1 MSVSKRG
8 FALKASAVALL
19 ASMASACNKSNWN
32 FGDYGDYV
40 VGYDLCL
47 FEKCSNNAQCNSGY
61 CIGTDEIGA
70 CMLPIWALVL
80 IGIGFLLLCIGCIAC
95 CICCCRRRRVKHQLI
110 ETHHH
115 YEIDHRRITGE
126 VATTVTYP
134 NQPVHN
140 LNETGTSVSYQQPA
154 AASQQYTYVPP
165 GNKMA

>member
-8 FALKASAVALL
+8 VALKASAFALI
-19 ASMASACNKSNWN
+19 ASMASACNKNS
-32 FGDYGDYV
+32 FRYDDYV
-40 VGYDLCL
+40 IGNDLCL
-47 FEKCSNNAQCNSGY
+47 FEACSNSGQCNSGY
-61 CIGTDEIGA
+61 CIGTNDIGV
-70 CMLPIWALVL
+70 CLIPVWALVL

-126 VATTVTYP
+126 VTNTVTYP
-134 NQPVHN
+134 VQNVN
-140 LNETGTSVSYQQPA
+140 ATTTSVSYQQPA
-154 AASQQYTYVPP
+154 SPSQQYTYVPP